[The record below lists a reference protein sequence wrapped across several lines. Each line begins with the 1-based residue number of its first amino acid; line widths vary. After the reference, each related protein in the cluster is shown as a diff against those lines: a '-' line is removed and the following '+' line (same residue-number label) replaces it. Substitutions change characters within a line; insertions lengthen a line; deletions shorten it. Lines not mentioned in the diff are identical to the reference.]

1 LTVSRPLSDLENRA
15 YEAGRSEE
23 EQRAYERGRQAAE
36 ERLSRDVGWAAI
48 SPEPEVRQEL
58 AAPVP
63 VRATGD
69 RARWQRDTWGGRI
82 SRLFTPPDEAA
93 ELAAAKQLADQH
105 ELTYG
110 SRPGLAQ
117 CLHKVRGSGTG
128 PGTVLTGETAE
139 VIGRIRLA
147 NPDQPI
153 GMVVG
158 SDPAASKVGGIVT
171 GPGGHLQ
178 AHGDPGIAQA
188 TLEKIA
194 RQQQ

>member
-1 LTVSRPLSDLENRA
+1 MNFDERWSDD
-15 YEAGRSEE
+15 
-23 EQRAYERGRQAAE
+23 EQRAYDRGRQAAE
-36 ERLSRDVGWAAI
+36 ERLASRAGWAAI
-48 SPEPEVRQEL
+48 SPEPPEELRQL
-58 AAPVP
+58 AEPVP

-82 SRLFTPPDEAA
+82 SRLFAQPDEAG

-110 SRPGLAQ
+110 SRPSLAQ

-128 PGTVLTGETAE
+128 AGTVLEGETAE

-153 GMVVG
+153 AMVVG
-158 SDPAASKVGGIVT
+158 ADPAASKIGGLVT
-171 GPGGHLQ
+171 GPGGALETV
-178 AHGDPGIAQA
+178 GDPGIAQA

-194 RQQQ
+194 GRQ